1 MKKSIVI
8 SILFY
13 FVFLNPISTL
23 ASNSPADTLIVRL
36 GGNNQVRVICASFD
50 DLYKYSR
57 ADSLVSVF
65 STDIKKSFQDKDYT
79 EWPQVMHYLVKGDG
93 KRRLKIQSNEFT
105 EEEFNLENEKYR
117 LNENLPPFHYIIY
130 DLSKSVEL
138 HIYLDSA
145 EKINLFQQISI
156 DSAIHKLTQNKKTCD
171 CEQNYKIE
179 IVYENDSFKL
189 GKSKGNKIYSISF
202 SPDVNAYLI
211 GNRLVPTVG
220 GSLDLILKTKYAKP
234 VLLLGVSI
242 VGYGFYDLNNGVF
255 NVSANAGYNFRMGYN
270 LNEKKGNTAWS
281 GFEVGIIKGKQTNEL
296 GFKGQAFRLNMFTE
310 INGIGFSFGAII
322 DAKKTSVPIIGIRLP
337 F

>member
-13 FVFLNPISTL
+13 FVVLNPISTL

-130 DLSKSVEL
+130 DLSKSVEM
-138 HIYLDSA
+138 HIYLESA
-145 EKINLFQQISI
+145 NKIDLFQQISI
-156 DSAIHKLTQNKKTCD
+156 DSAIHKLTQNKKTC
-171 CEQNYKIE
+171 NKAYKIE
-179 IVYENDSFKL
+179 VLHENDSYQL
-189 GKSKGNKIYSISF
+189 GKYKGNKMYSINYSL
-202 SPDVNAYLI
+202 DVNVFLI
-211 GNRLVPTVG
+211 GSRSVPSG
-220 GSLDLILKTKYAKP
+220 GGRFSLIFKDKYAKP
-234 VLLLGVSI
+234 LLSI
-242 VGYGFYDLNNGVF
+242 GTAIIGYGFFDLINGTFKVD
-255 NVSANAGYNFRMGYN
+255 AHAGYDFIWSMNIN
-270 LNEKKGNTAWS
+270 KKQDAPIWF
-281 GFEVGIIKGKQTNEL
+281 GFDAGIIKGKPTNTI
-296 GFKGQAFRLNMFTE
+296 GFKGQGYRLTMFTE
-310 INGIGFSFGAII
+310 INGIGFSYGTIW
-322 DAKKTSVPIIGIRLP
+322 DTKKNAVPIVGIRFP